1 MHIFE
6 WSHRKIAGNALD
18 YISMTFLSELNLT
31 KTKLGIKLVENVGG
45 QVLVK
50 PKDKL
55 EENKGV
61 REGVWICF
69 IGEKN

>member
-1 MHIFE
+1 
-6 WSHRKIAGNALD
+6 
-18 YISMTFLSELNLT
+18 MTLLNELHLT

-55 EENKGV
+55 EGNKGV
-61 REGVWICF
+61 REGVWSCF
-69 IGEKN
+69 VGEKK

>member
-1 MHIFE
+1 
-6 WSHRKIAGNALD
+6 
-18 YISMTFLSELNLT
+18 MTLLNELHLT

-61 REGVWICF
+61 REGVWSCF
-69 IGEKN
+69 VGEKK